1 LRLAAGPDTGVD
13 FVPHG
18 RLYEDIEWFVEAG
31 LPTDDAVRIATLNGA
46 RAAGIEAL
54 PLVVVRGVVTTDV
67 GAIEHVLLVVRAGRI
82 VFDASN
88 AWTPC
93 TTPCYGTGREI
104 ARPRSH
110 PASCACGRSMFPSTE
125 HLGLKTRRHGACS
138 IGETF

>member
-1 LRLAAGPDTGVD
+1 MRLAAGPDTGVD

-67 GAIEHVLLVVRAGRI
+67 GAIEHVLLVVPRRTNRLRCIECVDAVHYALLRHRSRNRATAFSPGVVR
-82 VFDASN
+82 VRPQHVSLN
-88 AWTPC
+88 
-93 TTPCYGTGREI
+93 GTS
-104 ARPRSH
+104 RPQD
-110 PASCACGRSMFPSTE
+110 T
-125 HLGLKTRRHGACS
+125 
-138 IGETF
+138 